1 MLLLYIFCSLMK
13 SIYYTS
19 KKASLLQ
26 EVYYMDFFNDIV
38 TKVAS
43 MVWGPITI
51 VLLLGTGVYLSFG
64 TRFVQFKKMKEAF
77 LSLFSKENEGEGDIT
92 PFQALMTSLAATI
105 GIGNIVGVASAIALG
120 ASMEYF

>member
-1 MLLLYIFCSLMK
+1 MK

-43 MVWGPITI
+43 MVWGPVTI